1 MKWKALANSD
11 KVIEADLAIRDLTK
25 QLEAAEARR
34 DEHFQVANR
43 LVDEKRAAEARALSA
58 EEGLRETVEALEEV
72 QGDAYLWQI
81 DEGPWADDHRGLIEH
96 LRKVARAALS
106 NHEGREG
113 SETCERCGGTEIERR
128 QGAGEWIEEP
138 CPDCTGASP
147 AEAAGEFI
155 RRAQL
160 LEGLSSP
167 ENAGAIAYREA
178 AAFLASDAPEPRQEV
193 EEGWQSLESLTAK
206 VLEKFRPSPAA
217 FDMGD
222 DHTQPIDWPEIVG
235 QVLYYA
241 AAHVLPAT
249 PQHDPPVSEQAEELA
264 MIALALRNH
273 GIENCTP
280 EEGVERLIQQSY
292 LRRIVVNRQ
301 APVSGGYQPHPCEPD
316 AATVAASMRGSRR
329 PAPVSGGGG
338 VGEGADD
345 RIAPLKQLVDRQA
358 EDEGLWF
365 TSSYSN
371 VAYLQQE
378 FRKLHAAIEVAA
390 ELPATPLPEPSG
402 ETYTREQLLS
412 EAEKLEKAN
421 LEGSE
426 PADLTAAT
434 VRAVKAQGI
443 RDALDAINKGKGGDD
458 G

>member
-58 EEGLRETVEALEEV
+58 EHGKRLLEIADELDPPRRLPGPVPFKSEVDAAAFLR
-72 QGDAYLWQI
+72 
-81 DEGPWADDHRGLIEH
+81 H
-96 LRKVARAALS
+96 LAALS

-434 VRAVKAQGI
+434 VRAVKAQGV